1 MTQPMASPQQDR
13 HGSPPSSDAAAA
25 VPDSSAATHVS
36 KASLVVVGGGGDS
49 APARSMSNTRSLL
62 SMSYGDLLPPR

>member
-1 MTQPMASPQQDR
+1 
-13 HGSPPSSDAAAA
+13 
-25 VPDSSAATHVS
+25 VS

>member
-25 VPDSSAATHVS
+25 VPDSSAATQVS
-36 KASLVVVGGGGDS
+36 KASLGGGGGDS